1 MRTLDEFEQCAK
13 VSIKRVCVKI
23 SMLIAMSI
31 INMLKSLSLCL
42 ANADSLKE
50 NLTLEWW
57 GLRWGE
63 KNLDIII
70 FLSKSRHNNEWVS
83 EWKNVLF
90 NGCRFVR

>member
-50 NLTLEWW
+50 NLTLE
-57 GLRWGE
+57 
-63 KNLDIII
+63 
-70 FLSKSRHNNEWVS
+70 
-83 EWKNVLF
+83 
-90 NGCRFVR
+90 